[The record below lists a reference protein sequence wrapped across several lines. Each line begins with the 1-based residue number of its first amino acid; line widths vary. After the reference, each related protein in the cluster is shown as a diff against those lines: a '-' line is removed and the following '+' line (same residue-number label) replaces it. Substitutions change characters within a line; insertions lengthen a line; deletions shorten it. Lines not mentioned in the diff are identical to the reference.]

1 MDGIE
6 TEIIEAVSAF
16 SENEFQRLLEETEQ
30 VLDTNS

>member
-6 TEIIEAVSAF
+6 TEIIAAVSAF
-16 SENEFQRLLEETEQ
+16 SGNEFQRLLEETEQ